1 MYMFTL
7 ELHIRMGSIVLL
19 YVYVRLWIAYS
30 CGEYN
35 VCCITYCHMV
45 LYMTGCHK
53 STCFSTIFF
62 LHHSASIVKRF
73 LLNKRK
79 QGEAMFFALSCFLIL
94 SYLFFWLLLCIICL
108 FSFSCLCIVCSS
120 LLLLCLLTCIL
131 SVLSFFLF

>member
-94 SYLFFWLLLCIICL
+94 SYLFFLIITMYNLFMHSLFISSVTVFTCL
-108 FSFSCLCIVCSS
+108 YSVCF
-120 LLLLCLLTCIL
+120 I
-131 SVLSFFLF
+131 FLFILI